1 MGDRKNEM
9 PRRRRRIERARL
21 VELTQDGLT
30 VAQISAEVGMSHAAV
45 RHWLGRYGLKTVR
58 QKAPPKTAR
67 PEVVRACRHHGN
79 TSFVM
84 DGAGAYRCR
93 RCRVEAVARR
103 RRRVKQIL
111 VAEAGG
117 ACSICGYSRCAAA
130 LHFHHLDPAQ
140 KTLAISLAGV
150 TLSIDFMRAEA
161 KKCVLLCS
169 NCHAEVEAGV
179 SVLSV
184 S

>member
-1 MGDRKNEM
+1 MSCGEARPSPRK
-9 PRRRRRIERARL
+9 RGIEREKLA
-21 VELTQDGLT
+21 ELTEKGMT
-30 VAQISAEVGMSHAAV
+30 VAQISAQVGISHAAV
-45 RHWLGRYGLKTVR
+45 RHWLGRYGLRTAR
-58 QKAPPKTAR
+58 QKRPPKTDR
-67 PEVVRACRHHGN
+67 PEAMRECRHHGN

-84 DGAGAYRCR
+84 DGAGVYRCR

-111 VAEAGG
+111 VEEAGG
-117 ACSICGYSRCAAA
+117 ACRICGYGRCVAA

-140 KTLAISLAGV
+140 KTLPVSLAGV

-161 KKCVLLCS
+161 RKCVLLCS

-179 SVLSV
+179 TRLSV

>member
-1 MGDRKNEM
+1 LS
-9 PRRRRRIERARL
+9 I
-21 VELTQDGLT
+21 
-30 VAQISAEVGMSHAAV
+30 AQISTQVGMSHAAV
-45 RHWLGRYGLKTVR
+45 RHWLGRYGLKTVG
-58 QKAPPKTAR
+58 QKPPPKTAR
-67 PEVVRACRHHGN
+67 PEAMRECRHHGN

-84 DGAGAYRCR
+84 DGAGVYRCR

-103 RRRVKQIL
+103 RRRVKHTL

-117 ACSICGYSRCAAA
+117 ACRLCGYSRCVAA
-130 LHFHHLDPAQ
+130 LHFHHLDRTQ
-140 KTLAISLAGV
+140 KTLPVSLAGV

-161 KKCVLLCS
+161 KKCILLCS

-179 SVLSV
+179 TSLSV

>member
-1 MGDRKNEM
+1 MGEKENEM
-9 PRRRRRIERARL
+9 PPRRRRIERERL
-21 VELTQDGLT
+21 LELTLNGLT
-30 VAQISAEVGMSHAAV
+30 VAQISAEVGMSQAAV
-45 RHWLGRYGLKTVR
+45 RHWLGRYGLKTAR

-67 PEVVRACRHHGN
+67 PEVLRECRHHGS

-117 ACSICGYSRCAAA
+117 ACSICG
-130 LHFHHLDPAQ
+130 
-140 KTLAISLAGV
+140 
-150 TLSIDFMRAEA
+150 
-161 KKCVLLCS
+161 
-169 NCHAEVEAGV
+169 
-179 SVLSV
+179 
-184 S
+184 